1 MPLPDRLPRP
11 LPARLA
17 LAFASLLALV
27 SLSAAAA
34 PERIAWVWDNA
45 RIPPWSQ
52 AHAAVLVRHVWLTGD
67 EVRTRSRAD
76 RPAMGPATRVTP
88 VVHVEVSTV
97 RPPVIS
103 AHARAAIL
111 DAMQHA
117 AAHSSSGWVQLD
129 MEARPSQR
137 EDWLA
142 LVRDIRAALPPGM
155 RLSVTALAWWCR
167 SGAWLDTLA
176 ADEVVPMLF
185 RMGRDGPALRTL
197 WLERPQ
203 RLHLRCRAGALGT
216 GTPEPLPDA
225 VTARYARVYAFDAA
239 RWRGGKE

>member
-1 MPLPDRLPRP
+1 MPTSDRLPRP

-17 LAFASLLALV
+17 LAGLLALA

-34 PERIAWVWDNA
+34 PERIAWVWDKA

-52 AHAAVLVRHVWLTGD
+52 THAAVLVRHVWLTGD
-67 EVRTRSRAD
+67 EVRTRGRAD
-76 RPAMGPATRVTP
+76 RPVLGPATRVTP

-97 RPPVIS
+97 RPPVIG
-103 AHARAAIL
+103 ARARAAIL
-111 DAMQHA
+111 EAMQHA

-129 MEARPSQR
+129 MEARPSKR

-142 LVRDIRAALPPGM
+142 LVRDIRAGLPPGM

-167 SGAWLDTLA
+167 SGAWLDSLA

-185 RMGRDGPALRTL
+185 RMGRDGPALRNL
-197 WLERPQ
+197 WQERPQ
-203 RLHLRCRAGALGT
+203 RLHARCRDGALGT
-216 GTPEPLPDA
+216 GTPEPLPDI
-225 VTARYARVYAFDAA
+225 VTSRYQRLYTFDAA
-239 RWRGGKE
+239 RWRGSRE